1 VTCGV
6 WAGFDK
12 PSTIY
17 RGAFSNEIALPIW
30 AEVMKSTFAKYR
42 PKEIPEPKGII
53 KVELCSVSGQLATD
67 KCVETVENKDTGE
80 KVQRRTTFFEMAT
93 EEQAPKVACEVH
105 NGGVNRSLVKV
116 VPNGEWPR
124 AALAVDVSA
133 VQSVELK
140 APTVLGLDPYD
151 SIQSVNNAMAMRNL
165 NGQTAPLE
173 SSAVVTAA
181 PSGDATPQE
190 PEVRRAEPV
199 QPMQEQTLLDTT
211 IKLPPLPPL
220 DF

>member
-1 VTCGV
+1 
-6 WAGFDK
+6 
-12 PSTIY
+12 
-17 RGAFSNEIALPIW
+17 
-30 AEVMKSTFAKYR
+30 
-42 PKEIPEPKGII
+42 
-53 KVELCSVSGQLATD
+53 
-67 KCVETVENKDTGE
+67 
-80 KVQRRTTFFEMAT
+80 
-93 EEQAPKVACEVH
+93 VH

-133 VQSVELK
+133 VQPVELK
-140 APTVLGLDPYD
+140 APTVLGLDPYN
-151 SIQSVNNAMAMRNL
+151 SIQSVNNAMAMKSL
-165 NGQTAPLE
+165 NGQTAPLD

-181 PSGDATPQE
+181 PAGGDASPQE